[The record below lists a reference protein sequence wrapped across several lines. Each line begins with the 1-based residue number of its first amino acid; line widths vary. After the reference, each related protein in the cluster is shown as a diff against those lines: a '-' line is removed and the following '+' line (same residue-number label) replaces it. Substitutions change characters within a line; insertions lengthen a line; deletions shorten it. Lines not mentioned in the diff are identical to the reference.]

1 MRSFKACAA
10 VMAAQRSAIEGS
22 FPKAY
27 PLNIGNALIQKIL

>member
-22 FPKAY
+22 YPKAY
-27 PLNIGNALIQKIL
+27 SLNISNSVNQKMF